1 MSGEVR
7 DGNADLLS
15 QPKVFKFHN
24 ISKDRILG
32 GKKIKKDVSKQKL
45 HLKIRASCLDDS
57 VEKDRTHIILQKYYP
72 IKQKSAEMNAN
83 LDEMKTGHV
92 DCTNIQS
99 GKASISIVSDI
110 DNSHSKR
117 GGLRLKNISTL
128 LQEPRKSIHIPDT
141 VNANHSQHQDT
152 PLDLSKGANTGAPLG
167 GPRKPLDLSNKTKQG
182 VKIAPKHQNLPSSKS
197 IQSNPIQTND
207 IKGSNRQ
214 QSLLL
219 PQNLTQPLKFVMV
232 DKKCISN
239 TFNPQSYEA
248 QTCTKIKQDIPLSL
262 QNNCK
267 TTNSVD
273 VQEISSSSKQILSPV
288 PNQEPIQMLFL
299 NGQLARVLPSL
310 DFPKD
315 LTKCNEVKDNKQ
327 NGKTKKI
334 DEGGHKQS
342 KESESMIKT
351 NETITKNGDLFCT
364 FKNVKQIRLI
374 REQQVRRG
382 RQKKKLL

>member
-7 DGNADLLS
+7 DCNADPLS

-32 GKKIKKDVSKQKL
+32 GKKIKKEVSKQKL
-45 HLKIRASCLDDS
+45 HLKIRASCLEDS
-57 VEKDRTHIILQKYYP
+57 VEKDRTHIILQKYIP
-72 IKQKSAEMNAN
+72 IKQKSVEMNAN
-83 LDEMKTGHV
+83 LDEPKTGHV

-99 GKASISIVSDI
+99 DKASISIVNDI

-128 LQEPRKSIHIPDT
+128 LQEPRKSIHIPDI
-141 VNANHSQHQDT
+141 VDVNHSHHQDA
-152 PLDLSKGANTGAPLG
+152 PLDLSKGGYRTVPLG
-167 GPRKPLDLSNKTKQG
+167 GPRKPLDLSNKPRQD
-182 VKIAPKHQNLPSSKS
+182 VKIAPKHQILTNSST
-197 IQSNPIQTND
+197 IQTND
-207 IKGSNRQ
+207 IKGLNSQ

-219 PQNLTQPLKFVMV
+219 SQNLTQPLKFVMV
-232 DKKCISN
+232 DKKCISKPL
-239 TFNPQSYEA
+239 NPQSYEA
-248 QTCTKIKQDIPLSL
+248 QTCTKNKQDILLPLPS
-262 QNNCK
+262 QNNFK
-267 TTNSVD
+267 TNNSVK
-273 VQEISSSSKQILSPV
+273 EIPSSSKQILSTV

-310 DFPKD
+310 DSPKD

-334 DEGGHKQS
+334 DVGGHKQS

-351 NETITKNGDLFCT
+351 NETVTKNGDLFCT

>member
-83 LDEMKTGHV
+83 LDEIKTGHV

-128 LQEPRKSIHIPDT
+128 LQEPRKSIHIPDI
-141 VNANHSQHQDT
+141 VNSNHSQHQDT
-152 PLDLSKGANTGAPLG
+152 PLDLSKRGNTGAPLG
-167 GPRKPLDLSNKTKQG
+167 GPRKPLDLSNKPKQG
-182 VKIAPKHQNLPSSKS
+182 VKIAPKHQNLNNSKL

-207 IKGSNRQ
+207 INSSNWQ

-232 DKKCISN
+232 DKKCISKSL
-239 TFNPQSYEA
+239 NPQSYEA
-248 QTCTKIKQDIPLSL
+248 QTCTKLKQDLPL
-262 QNNCK
+262 QND
-267 TTNSVD
+267 S

-310 DFPKD
+310 DFQKD

-334 DEGGHKQS
+334 DEGGHKLS

-382 RQKKKLL
+382 RQKKKIL